1 MKVTKTY
8 SIEENIYNAFDNLT
22 NEKNI
27 NKSSFFEEVIKKY
40 LKDND
45 LDFIDKL
52 YFLKS
57 NPEHI
62 VSVVAKDSFF
72 YQLSDGSRINRI
84 LFGSIFDEVTP
95 VEPEPFFNSTN
106 KVFEDLTEKIKKI
119 GTDET
124 ETDKIIREI
133 KENYDGRF
141 DLINQRLR
149 NFGLSVDNIS

>member
-8 SIEENIYNAFDNLT
+8 SIEENIYNAFDTLT

-27 NKSSFFEEVIKKY
+27 NKSSFIEELIRKY

-84 LFGSIFDEVTP
+84 LFGSIFDEVSP
-95 VEPEPFFNSTN
+95 VAPEIFFNSTN
-106 KVFEDLTEKIKKI
+106 KIFEDISNKIKNLN
-119 GTDET
+119 TEEET
-124 ETDKIIREI
+124 EFEKLLKSIKDNDKLVDLYEVL
-133 KENYDGRF
+133 KKKHNFNENWR
-141 DLINQRLR
+141 
-149 NFGLSVDNIS
+149 